1 MFNQNTAL
9 STLKSNAASI
19 AAINKKNFDSGKDKK
34 LRYGKSRC
42 AHYVK
47 LALISGGLSAKNSG
61 INSAKDYGPWLV
73 ENNFRPV
80 EDVTTVISGGVY
92 SISGQQ
98 AGDVAI
104 IQAVGKHTDGHMTM
118 FDGAKWVSD
127 FVQDR
132 GFYPAQAYRENSV
145 AYKLYRYAGA
155 TAVNKSTAS
164 TKGKINIVWPI
175 PSNNRGTEFRSQE
188 DILSHLGGES
198 TGQYAIG
205 RSGMWHGGIHITHT
219 TTPWCALSGKAP
231 LEAFDFPVAFKGEQA
246 VRCMADGEVVA
257 YRICKDYL
265 TLAWESGPLSFSGSF
280 VLVKHYIQ
288 PGDKE
293 SSGLHFY
300 TLYMHL
306 APYSAY
312 EAEAENQWVIQD
324 TLRAYSEMDWLT
336 AKLTSDK
343 TSPRI
348 AGHMPKGARVE
359 WDPADS
365 NLNATGNNKRKYGL
379 VILKGLP
386 EETSSILTPGQ
397 RYWVVVD
404 NNNIKPAPG
413 AGPGWWR
420 HLLPPAKEVMVF
432 DKTVSLSS
440 PFAIKAGDPIG
451 HMGYYQ
457 APKDGGYEARYQV
470 HIECTSMDDNLENF
484 LTNPEKVGEKNPLWL
499 KYSPGLALFTKDVA
513 KGTFAKGAT
522 STTRTGILPLSQ
534 VTTETDNSTKQEY
547 WQLRPENAYVPKG
560 QAEPQL
566 LSQYDLAKLGFRT
579 ETSEPTS
586 FDYLDGKNQPVGFF
600 RSLINSLYEA
610 ATGDT
615 RTSHALVKHNYQR
628 LLDKIDSGS
637 ERYSPMEY
645 WRALHN
651 PDYRDVIQKTIVKHP
666 SDWYFKKND
675 AIWQP
680 FLNALKKDAPEW
692 KKYSEDFLDKMAWM
706 QDVSTEKLGPSLWH
720 MHPIMFLGM
729 MKLNSK
735 IKYIYTDYKLT
746 LQEMLKKQLTVLNM
760 YGNDPISPASR
771 ERVVGEYINPEKY
784 EDKEGGGIFQF
795 LVIKGYMGVP
805 EEQLK
810 AFLSGK
816 GTLSGQEKIFIEAAK
831 KYDINECYL
840 AAHAVVETGNGSP
853 RGMGGGRTFNYKNQG
868 ERKVY
873 NMYGIGAVD
882 NNATLGGLGT
892 AYYKGWFT
900 PELAIDGGAQYI
912 SANFVN
918 STKHKF
924 QNTLYKMKWNPEAP
938 ASHEYAS
945 SVNWANEISK
955 NIRKICG
962 HDLSAISSDIVFDI
976 PRYKE

>member
-1 MFNQNTAL
+1 MLDKNVAVSVLNTQAL
-9 STLKSNAASI
+9 ARAKINAE
-19 AAINKKNFDSGKDKK
+19 NFKNGIDKK
-34 LRYGKSRC
+34 LKYGESKC
-42 AHYVK
+42 ARYVK
-47 LALISGGLSAKNSG
+47 KALIAGGASAKNSG
-61 INSAKDYGPWLV
+61 IESAKNYGPWLL
-73 ENNFRPV
+73 ENNFKV
-80 EDVTTVISGGVY
+80 VGGATTVCTGGVFT
-92 SISGQQ
+92 ISGQQ
-98 AGDVAI
+98 VGDVVV
-104 IQAVGKHTDGHMTM
+104 IQAAPHHVHGHMAM
-118 FDGAKWVSD
+118 FNGTHWVSD
-127 FVQDR
+127 FVQER
-132 GFYPAQAYRENSV
+132 GFYPAQIYRDQNIP
-145 AYKLYRYAGA
+145 YTLYRYGDNTTSEQNA
-155 TAVNKSTAS
+155 TATQ
-164 TKGKINIVWPI
+164 KGKIKIVWPI
-175 PSNNRGTEFRSQE
+175 PSNNRGSEFNNQE
-188 DILSHLGGES
+188 EILSHVGGES
-198 TGQYAIG
+198 TGQYMIG
-205 RSGMWHGGIHITHT
+205 RSGMWHGGIHITEA
-219 TTPWCALSGKAP
+219 TTPWCALSGKSP
-231 LEAFDFPVAFKGEQA
+231 LEALDFPVPFKGEQA

-257 YRICKDYL
+257 YRVCKDYL
-265 TLAWESGPLSFSGSF
+265 TIAWESGPLSFSGSF
-280 VLVKHYIQ
+280 VLVKHFIQ
-288 PGDKE
+288 PGEKE
-293 SSGLHFY
+293 SSGLYFY

-343 TSPRI
+343 TSPQI

-359 WDPADS
+359 WNPADS

-379 VILKGLP
+379 VTLKGLP
-386 EETSSILTPGQ
+386 EETSSTLTPGQ

-470 HIECTSMDDNLENF
+470 HIECTSMDNNLENF

-513 KGTFAKGAT
+513 KGTFAKGST
-522 STTRTGILPLSQ
+522 STIRTGILPLSK
-534 VTTETDNSTKQEY
+534 VTTETDTSTKQEY

-628 LLDKIDSGS
+628 LLDKFDSGS
-637 ERYSPMEY
+637 DRYSPMEY

-651 PDYRDVIQKTIVKHP
+651 PDYRDTIQKTIVKHP
-666 SDWYFKKND
+666 SDWYFKKGD

-680 FLNALKKDAPEW
+680 FLNALKKEAPEW

-720 MHPIMFLGM
+720 MHPIMFLDA
-729 MKLNSK
+729 
-735 IKYIYTDYKLT
+735 IKPKQRYIINYTQYSNTLEEAINKQMAIPGSAAPKWGISRNATRNEVVQHITPSNLT
-746 LQEMLKKQLTVLNM
+746 STNNML
-760 YGNDPISPASR
+760 
-771 ERVVGEYINPEKY
+771 
-784 EDKEGGGIFQF
+784 QF
-795 LVIKGYMGVP
+795 LEIDKPIGIAL
-805 EEQLK
+805 EKLE
-810 AFLSGK
+810 AFLKGK
-816 GTLSGQEKIFIEAAK
+816 GSLEGTAAAFIQAAQD
-831 KYDINECYL
+831 YGINECYL
-840 AAHAVVETGNGSP
+840 AAHAALETGNGTSVLG
-853 RGMGGGRTFNYKNQG
+853 RGSSFSYNHQPSRT
-868 ERKVY
+868 VY
-873 NMYGIGAVD
+873 NMYGIAAVD
-882 NNATLGGLGT
+882 GNAVGGGKAT
-892 AYYKGWFT
+892 AYSRGWFT
-900 PELAIDGGAQYI
+900 PESAIRGGAEWI
-912 SANFVN
+912 SRAFV
-918 STKHKF
+918 HKK
-924 QNTLYKMKWNPEAP
+924 QNTLYKMRWNPAHP
-938 ASHEYAS
+938 ASHQYATD
-945 SVNWANEISK
+945 VNWPEHISSGMYA
-955 NIRKICG
+955 ICG
-962 HDLSAISSDIVFDI
+962 DYHDYDQELIFDV
-976 PRYKE
+976 PVYK

>member
-1 MFNQNTAL
+1 MAMFNGT
-9 STLKSNAASI
+9 
-19 AAINKKNFDSGKDKK
+19 
-34 LRYGKSRC
+34 
-42 AHYVK
+42 H
-47 LALISGGLSAKNSG
+47 
-61 INSAKDYGPWLV
+61 
-73 ENNFRPV
+73 
-80 EDVTTVISGGVY
+80 
-92 SISGQQ
+92 
-98 AGDVAI
+98 
-104 IQAVGKHTDGHMTM
+104 
-118 FDGAKWVSD
+118 WVSD
-127 FVQDR
+127 FVQER
-132 GFYPAQAYRENSV
+132 GFYPAQIYRDQNIP
-145 AYKLYRYAGA
+145 YTLYRYGDNTTSEQNA
-155 TAVNKSTAS
+155 TATQ
-164 TKGKINIVWPI
+164 KGKIKIVWPI
-175 PSNNRGTEFRSQE
+175 PSNNRGSEFNNQE
-188 DILSHLGGES
+188 EILSHVGGES
-198 TGQYAIG
+198 TGQYMIG
-205 RSGMWHGGIHITHT
+205 RSGMWHGGIHITEA
-219 TTPWCALSGKAP
+219 TTPWCALSGKSP
-231 LEAFDFPVAFKGEQA
+231 LEALDFPVPFKGEQA

-257 YRICKDYL
+257 YRVCKDYL
-265 TLAWESGPLSFSGSF
+265 TIAWESGPLSFSGSF
-280 VLVKHYIQ
+280 VLVKHFIQ
-288 PGDKE
+288 PGEKE
-293 SSGLHFY
+293 SSGLYFY

-343 TSPRI
+343 TSPQI

-359 WDPADS
+359 WNPADS

-379 VILKGLP
+379 VTLKGLP
-386 EETSSILTPGQ
+386 EETSSTLTPGQ

-470 HIECTSMDDNLENF
+470 HIECTSMDNNLENF

-513 KGTFAKGAT
+513 KGTFAKGST
-522 STTRTGILPLSQ
+522 STIRTGILPLSK
-534 VTTETDNSTKQEY
+534 VTTETDTSTKQEY

-637 ERYSPMEY
+637 DRYSPMEY

-651 PDYRDVIQKTIVKHP
+651 PDYRDTIQKTIVKHP
-666 SDWYFKKND
+666 SDWYFKKGD

-680 FLNALKKDAPEW
+680 FLNALKKEAPEW

-720 MHPIMFLGM
+720 MHPIMFLDA
-729 MKLNSK
+729 
-735 IKYIYTDYKLT
+735 IKPKQRYIINYTQYSNTLEEAINKQMAIPGSAAPKWGISRNATRNEVVQHITPSNLT
-746 LQEMLKKQLTVLNM
+746 STNNML
-760 YGNDPISPASR
+760 
-771 ERVVGEYINPEKY
+771 
-784 EDKEGGGIFQF
+784 QF
-795 LVIKGYMGVP
+795 LEIDKPIGIAL
-805 EEQLK
+805 EKLE
-810 AFLSGK
+810 AFLKGK
-816 GTLSGQEKIFIEAAK
+816 GSLEGTAAAFIQAAQD
-831 KYDINECYL
+831 YGINECYL
-840 AAHAVVETGNGSP
+840 AAHAALETGNGTSVLG
-853 RGMGGGRTFNYKNQG
+853 RGSSFSYNHQPSRT
-868 ERKVY
+868 VY
-873 NMYGIGAVD
+873 NMYGIAAVD
-882 NNATLGGLGT
+882 GNAVGGGKAT
-892 AYYKGWFT
+892 AYSRGWFT
-900 PELAIDGGAQYI
+900 PESAIRGGAEWI
-912 SANFVN
+912 SRAFV
-918 STKHKF
+918 HKK
-924 QNTLYKMKWNPEAP
+924 QNTLYKMRWNPAHP
-938 ASHEYAS
+938 ASHQYATD
-945 SVNWANEISK
+945 VNWPKHISSGMYA
-955 NIRKICG
+955 ICG
-962 HDLSAISSDIVFDI
+962 DYHDYDQELIFDV
-976 PRYKE
+976 PVYK

>member
-1 MFNQNTAL
+1 MWNN
-9 STLKSNAASI
+9 SASV
-19 AAINKKNFDSGKDKK
+19 S
-34 LRYGKSRC
+34 Y
-42 AHYVK
+42 
-47 LALISGGLSAKNSG
+47 
-61 INSAKDYGPWLV
+61 INSHVEPRSLGKCAAYVRRAVEAGGVKIKIPPPRIGNSASACDYGPSFESV
-73 ENNFRPV
+73 GFKP
-80 EDVTTVISGGVY
+80 VY
-92 SISGQQ
+92 SYTGSGPTDTAIIPGQQ
-98 AGDVAI
+98 AGDVVV
-104 IQAVGKHTDGHMTM
+104 IQPIDGHPHGHIALFNGTN
-118 FDGAKWVSD
+118 WVSD
-127 FVQDR
+127 FIQLR
-132 GFYPAQAYRENSV
+132 GFYPGQQYRNVKPAYI
-145 AYKLYRYAGA
+145 LYRY
-155 TAVNKSTAS
+155 NDNTAS
-164 TKGKINIVWPI
+164 DSSSGGKNQPIKIVWPI
-175 PSNNRGTEFRSQE
+175 PSNNRGSEFGSQE

-205 RSGMWHGGIHITHT
+205 RSGMWHGGIHITHA

-257 YRICKDYL
+257 YRVCKDYL

-280 VLVKHYIQ
+280 VLVKHFIQ
-288 PGDKE
+288 PGEKE

-343 TSPRI
+343 TSPQI

-365 NLNATGNNKRKYGL
+365 NLKTTGNNKREYGL
-379 VILKGLP
+379 VTLKGLP
-386 EETSSILTPGQ
+386 EKNSSTLTPGQ

-470 HIECTSMDDNLENF
+470 HIECTSMDDNLEKF

-513 KGTFAKGAT
+513 KGTFAKGST
-522 STTRTGILPLSQ
+522 STTRTGILPLSK
-534 VTTETDNSTKQEY
+534 VTTETDKSAKQEY
-547 WQLRPENAYVPKG
+547 WQLRPENAYAPKG

-579 ETSEPTS
+579 ETAEPAS

-637 ERYSPMEY
+637 DRYSPMEY

-651 PDYRDVIQKTIVKHP
+651 PDYRDVVQKTIVKHP
-666 SDWYFKKND
+666 SDWYFKKGD

-706 QDVSTEKLGPSLWH
+706 QDVTTEKLGPSLWH
-720 MHPIMFLGM
+720 MHPIMFLGT
-729 MKLNSK
+729 LRQQQRYV
-735 IKYIYTDYKLT
+735 IKYTNYSST
-746 LQEMLKKQLTVLNM
+746 LKSALDKQMALGSRNPLHGPQIGTSNGFV
-760 YGNDPISPASR
+760 PVSR
-771 ERVVGEYINPEKY
+771 EKVSSYLDPVPYEKGENPNM
-784 EDKEGGGIFQF
+784 FQF
-795 LVIKGYMGVP
+795 MILTSYVGIPKSAIASVLKGQGILDGK
-805 EEQLK
+805 ED
-810 AFLSGK
+810 AFI
-816 GTLSGQEKIFIEAAK
+816 QAAK
-831 KYDINECYL
+831 ENNVNEMYL
-840 AAHAVVETGNGSP
+840 VAHAIVETGHGTSILATGNRYNGRP
-853 RGMGGGRTFNYKNQG
+853 Y
-868 ERKVY
+868 Y
-873 NMYGIGAVD
+873 NMYGVGAYDGVAVSEGTRFAAQ
-882 NNATLGGLGT
+882 NN
-892 AYYKGWFT
+892 WDT
-900 PELAIDGGAQYI
+900 PEAAIIGGAAFT
-912 SANFVN
+912 SKNFF
-918 STKHKF
+918 SRG
-924 QNTLYKMKWNPEAP
+924 QDTLYKMRWNPQSP
-938 ASHEYAS
+938 GVHQYATAI
-945 SVNWANEISK
+945 NWAETQASIIYKMAVKSPDNTIY
-955 NIRKICG
+955 
-962 HDLSAISSDIVFDI
+962 FDYPI
-976 PRYKE
+976 YSR